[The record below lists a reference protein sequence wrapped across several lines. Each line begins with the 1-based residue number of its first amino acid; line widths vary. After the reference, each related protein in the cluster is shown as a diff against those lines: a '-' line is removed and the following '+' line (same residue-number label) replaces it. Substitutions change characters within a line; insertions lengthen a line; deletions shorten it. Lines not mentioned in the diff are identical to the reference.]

1 MFFGSFRTTVKA
13 SLKYRA
19 GLVEARRIVVKI
31 GTRVLVRKTGQ
42 PDMGRIRAL
51 VKGLACLNHS
61 GYEVAVVTSGA
72 IGAGMEALGMKRRP
86 SLLPDLQMAA
96 AVGQSRLMARYDK
109 LFSAEDC
116 IVGQVLLTRDD
127 FIHKIR
133 LTNARRTISNL
144 LRNNVIPIINEND
157 VVADDEIRADL
168 TLGDNDRLSAMLV
181 KLIQADLLIMLSTV
195 DGVRRPL
202 ESGATARISCLEAI
216 TGSTFGLVSGSR
228 NELSKGGMGSK
239 LEAAQTVSKAGVN
252 VVIADGRKRRIIE
265 DIISGKDVGT
275 FIVPSM

>member
-1 MFFGSFRTTVKA
+1 MFFGMFWFAVKM
-13 SLKYRA
+13 SLKYRE
-19 GLVEARRIVVKI
+19 GLAEARRIVVKI
-31 GTRVLVRKTGQ
+31 GTRVLVRKTGE
-42 PDMGRIRAL
+42 PDTRRICAI
-51 VKGLACLNHS
+51 VKGLASLRHG

-86 SLLPDLQMAA
+86 SALPDLQMAA

-109 LFSAEDC
+109 LFSAEKC

-127 FIHKIR
+127 FLHKVR

-168 TLGDNDRLSAMLV
+168 TLGDNDHLSALLV

-202 ESGATARISCLEAI
+202 KAGGTTRISYLESI
-216 TGSTFGLVSGSR
+216 TGSTFGVVSGSG
-228 NELSKGGMGSK
+228 NELSKGGMASK
-239 LEAAQTVSKAGVN
+239 LQAAQAASRAGVG
-252 VVIADGRKRRIIE
+252 VVIADGRRPRIIE
-265 DIISGKDVGT
+265 EIIRGRDVGT
-275 FIVPSM
+275 FIVPSV